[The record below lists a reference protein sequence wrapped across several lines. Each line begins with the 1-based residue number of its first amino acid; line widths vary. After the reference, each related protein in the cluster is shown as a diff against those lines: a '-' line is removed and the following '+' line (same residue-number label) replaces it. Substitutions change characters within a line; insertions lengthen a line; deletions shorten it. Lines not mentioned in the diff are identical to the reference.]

1 MWYNAS
7 EMSDLQTQAIEILK
21 RQEPTTAV
29 RAFQREI
36 YGMTDAEIVERLE
49 SMRIK
54 TDILTGSL

>member
-1 MWYNAS
+1 
-7 EMSDLQTQAIEILK
+7 MSDLQTKAIEILK
-21 RQEPTTAV
+21 RQEPTTEV